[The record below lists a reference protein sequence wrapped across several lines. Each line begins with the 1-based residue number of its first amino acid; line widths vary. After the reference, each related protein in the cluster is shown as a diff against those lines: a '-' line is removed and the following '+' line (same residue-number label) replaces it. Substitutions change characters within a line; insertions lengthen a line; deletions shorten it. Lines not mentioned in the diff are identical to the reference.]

1 MWSQRAGQ
9 RVNKDGLRLLG
20 KMSILLTA
28 VRSVVNCKCYPQ
40 TSLLITLAALPASAQ
55 VYLPKILNTLVFH
68 ADKGAA
74 VKETLVARSVFVSCM
89 R

>member
-1 MWSQRAGQ
+1 MWSQTGGE
-9 RVNKDGLRLLG
+9 RVNRDGLRLLG

-28 VRSVVNCKCYPQ
+28 IRGVVNCKCYPQ
-40 TSLLITLAALPASAQ
+40 TSLLVTLAALPASAQ
-55 VYLPKILNTLVFH
+55 VYLPKTLSTLVFH

-74 VKETLVARSVFVSCM
+74 AKETLVAMSVFVSCV